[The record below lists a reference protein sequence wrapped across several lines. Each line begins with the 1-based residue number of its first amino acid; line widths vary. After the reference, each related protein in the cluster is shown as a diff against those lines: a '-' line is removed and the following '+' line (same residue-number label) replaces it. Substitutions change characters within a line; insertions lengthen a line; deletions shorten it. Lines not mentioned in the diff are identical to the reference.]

1 MKKLLLLLVFVSCCM
16 LSLSAATISSGGRF
30 EMRQIVC
37 EDYEDEKES
46 DVKDD
51 KSNSAATTD
60 DLYGVGNNNGAT
72 KVEEEDDDDDNADTT
87 GISTAGVIVQDI
99 DSLNLAEIDESFFKK
114 MQSEFLTYV
123 QKVNW
128 ETNLGFTPEDASWL
142 LSTCKYICQGIN
154 KICQASNPKD
164 ANKFANK
171 LSKSLEDASRRGA
184 CNYIMCL
191 TIEELVRRV
200 EVENPFI
207 LFAVDLDTFKEAIRI
222 EPEVANVYKNMF
234 KFFKNRATMVGG
246 DYNQNTKELLRI
258 YEFGEKN
265 YFETWKELAQF
276 AQHSKELDSKGQL
289 NPKTEMVAQIKILE
303 VAMLH
308 IADKTKLKREVAKQ
322 LKKNPANRAAAKE
335 LKRNS
340 KRPTRKQ
347 RASEYLNNNTMTV
360 EEAAKWIRKY

>member
-1 MKKLLLLLVFVSCCM
+1 M
-16 LSLSAATISSGGRF
+16 SLTPR
-30 EMRQIVC
+30 
-37 EDYEDEKES
+37 
-46 DVKDD
+46 
-51 KSNSAATTD
+51 
-60 DLYGVGNNNGAT
+60 
-72 KVEEEDDDDDNADTT
+72 DT
-87 GISTAGVIVQDI
+87 GW
-99 DSLNLAEIDESFFKK
+99 
-114 MQSEFLTYV
+114 FLRM
-123 QKVNW
+123 
-128 ETNLGFTPEDASWL
+128 
-142 LSTCKYICQGIN
+142 CKYVCHGVNKVCQV
-154 KICQASNPKD
+154 SDPKED
-164 ANKFANK
+164 NKFANK
-171 LSKSLEDASRRGA
+171 LATKITKKVGDASRKYT
-184 CNYIMCL
+184 CNQVMCL
-191 TIEELVRRV
+191 TIEELVRIV

-258 YEFGEKN
+258 YEFGEEN
-265 YFETWKELAQF
+265 YFETWKELARF

-308 IADKTKLKREVAKQ
+308 IADKTKLKRAVAKQ
-322 LKKNPANRAAAKE
+322 LKQNPTYRAAAKE
-335 LKRNS
+335 LKRNA